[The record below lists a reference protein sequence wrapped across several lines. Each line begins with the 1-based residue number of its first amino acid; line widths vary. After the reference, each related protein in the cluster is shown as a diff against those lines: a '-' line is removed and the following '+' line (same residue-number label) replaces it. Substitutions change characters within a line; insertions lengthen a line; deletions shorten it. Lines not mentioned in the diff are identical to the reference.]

1 MLDLRNDPRWLRL
14 SDPLFSAKG
23 VSGGAFDL
31 DISQPADWTGGEPVG
46 GDDDFDPDNFLA
58 SDLCIIGGARFFIR
72 AVVELA
78 ILGGGG
84 KSLAYAG
91 WAEVSRA
98 GFGQYLPT
106 LDDTEVGVGTQIAAM
121 LASRLAGHEA
131 AFGQPCN
138 VRLRGGG
145 QRPLLTL
152 NDPTQPLALEQTRG
166 ITLDRMLDLYAA
178 AGIDLRP
185 ALDLTH

>member
-1 MLDLRNDPRWLRL
+1 MLDLRTDLRWLRL

-23 VSGGAFDL
+23 VTGGAFDL
-31 DISQPADWTGGEPVG
+31 DIDRPAAWTGGEPVS
-46 GDDDFDPDNFLA
+46 GDDDFDPDNFLS
-58 SDLCIIGGARFFIR
+58 SDLCIIGGARYFIR
-72 AVVELA
+72 AVVELP

-84 KSLAYAG
+84 KSLGYAC

-98 GFGQYLPT
+98 GFGQYFPT
-106 LDDTEVGVGTQIAAM
+106 MENPEAGVGVQIAAT
-121 LASRLAGHEA
+121 LANRLAGHDA
-131 AFGQPCN
+131 AFGQSCG

-152 NDPTQPLALEQTRG
+152 TDPAQPLAREQTRG

-178 AGIDLRP
+178 AGADLRP
-185 ALDLTH
+185 ALALAH